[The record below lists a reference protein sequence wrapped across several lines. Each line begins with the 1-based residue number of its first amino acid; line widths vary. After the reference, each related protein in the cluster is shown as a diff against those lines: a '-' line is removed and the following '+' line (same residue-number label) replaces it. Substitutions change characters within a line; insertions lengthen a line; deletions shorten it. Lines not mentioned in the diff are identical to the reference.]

1 MRRILFTSVTAA
13 VILILASLANI
24 GGCKA
29 GSSCDLNF
37 IEVFVNGSSPDTQ
50 DSEWEC
56 ENGGVLVFTI
66 AFFTDGTGFRS
77 DAGDFTWEQTDCHTV
92 DFETISLESGSFV
105 NIQGNVATTGSTTLG
120 NLSME
125 QQSDDFG
132 DIQVACTYKQF

>member
-1 MRRILFTSVTAA
+1 MKRMLLTSVTVA
-13 VILILASLANI
+13 VILISVSLANI

-37 IEVFVNGSSPDTQ
+37 IVVFVNGSSSDMQ

-66 AFFTDGTGFRS
+66 AFFRDGTGFRS
-77 DAGDFTWEQTDCHTV
+77 DAGEFTWEQTGCYAV
-92 DFETISLESGSFV
+92 DFETVSLESGSFV
-105 NIQGNVATTGSTTLG
+105 NIQGYVATTGSTTFG

-125 QQSDDFG
+125 QQSDDLG
-132 DIQVACTYKQF
+132 DIQVACTYNQF